1 MSSNFAKR
9 TRFAMQTGALDQR
22 TDLVDDRPITS
33 LLFDYMPMLISA
45 LFVAVGV
52 MTIMFPSLSLF
63 IFLLGLPM
71 FLYGTS
77 VQMDY
82 LVSAPYAK
90 DKVKHNQRKRRKGSK
105 YDGEKAKSG
114 LFLKL
119 GDAFMLIGY
128 DLLFGRQIWINVD
141 RETRMGLIAGTTGSG
156 KTVTLNSKLYQSC
169 IQGHFKHGAPVLL
182 ADGKGSV
189 NGLYDFLFYIVRA
202 GRIHDVRVMNFLT
215 GGAEHNPESMLDED
229 YPSNKFN
236 IFSSTNSEESR
247 GIIMGMG
254 QTGDG
259 GSNDYFRDRASNMV
273 AGAFPPLIYARDH
286 LGEPLDITVLQQNL
300 GLREMIKLASR
311 QDIPKTVTQP
321 LREYLKTLNMIND
334 AYFASPDSEIEINQ
348 KADEQH
354 TYNKSMVT
362 KAVNEMAGTFGHIFS
377 SVGSDINVRN
387 VIMHGQ
393 ILLTMLPTIEKEPD
407 SMAELGR
414 LFIGSMRPAFASM
427 FGYKIQ
433 GSKQSVIDGLAI
445 NRIVPVRVFL
455 DEVLNYYQRGLSQ
468 FLSLMRDRKVSMYLL
483 GQSMKGMEDA
493 GLSEARQSTAN
504 LNNKLIFSSQDF
516 YETFDLL
523 QKTLGTFRIKR
534 LAEKTQSVWGGWING
549 DRLQESEENI
559 LSERDIASADPM
571 EGVYMYRGGAI
582 PFRSATFFPD
592 EDRDGSLDQF
602 YLNHFAEL
610 EYPTE
615 DHIERTRAILGL
627 ESAVKDNTLNG
638 VDPQANPNIITAS
651 FVTKLESV
659 CSAIDRRN
667 KVDLYSSFDAVVFA
681 MLQDLVQ
688 QDIQKVSEEQA
699 KLLRDADQERE
710 DRTSNRSIDEIIES
724 SDESTVLVDAE
735 SAFESHSEYFSE
747 ELGVGSYD
755 IPDYSSDDDDHS
767 AQAYEEYA
775 NDAAESHSVSTEQAS
790 DEVDDNDSPLADEA
804 EPKTAPVGV
813 GWFDRGALSQVQAS
827 TPSYGEVLGGDE
839 SPSDAMEND
848 SGSSLVESSDVTPFG
863 NEHSKAV
870 AKDIAAVTSLSIEEV
885 SRELLDVEVYPTK
898 PTPPQLPESE
908 HSNLTSNVTHDLN
921 SADERHRAEAEVK
934 HGELLDN
941 FLGEP

>member
-1 MSSNFAKR
+1 MSSNFSKR

-22 TDLVDDRPITS
+22 TDLIDDRPLTS
-33 LLFDYMPMLISA
+33 LIFDYMPMLISG
-45 LFVAVGV
+45 LFIFVGV
-52 MTIMFPSLSLF
+52 ITIMFPAISLF
-63 IFLLGLPM
+63 IFLLGLPLY
-71 FLYGTS
+71 LYGTS

-90 DKVKHNQRKRRKGSK
+90 DKVKHDQKSRKNSK
-105 YDGEKAKSG
+105 KYNGENAKSG
-114 LFLKL
+114 FFLKH
-119 GDAFMLIGY
+119 GDAFMLLGY

-169 IQGHFKHGAPVLL
+169 IQGHLKHGAPVLL

-202 GRIHDVRVMNFLT
+202 GRIHDVRIMNFLT

-247 GIIMGMG
+247 GIIIGMG
-254 QTGDG
+254 QTGEG
-259 GSNDYFRDRASNMV
+259 GSNDYFRDRASNMI
-273 AGAFPPLIYARDH
+273 AGAFPPLIYARDK

-334 AYFASPDSEIEINQ
+334 AYFTSPDADIEINQ

-393 ILLTMLPTIEKEPD
+393 ILLTLLPTIEKEPD

-433 GSKQSVIDGLAI
+433 GLRKSVIDGLAI

-493 GLSEARQSTAN
+493 GLSEARQSKAN
-504 LNNKLIFSSQDF
+504 LNNKIIFSSQDF

-523 QKTLGTFRIKR
+523 QKTLGTFRVKR

-549 DRLQESEENI
+549 ERLQESEENI
-559 LSERDIASADPM
+559 LAERDIASADPM
-571 EGVYMYRGGAI
+571 EGIYMYRGKAL

-592 EDRDGSLDQF
+592 NERDGELGQF

-610 EYPTE
+610 EYPTQQ
-615 DHIERTRAILGL
+615 HIELTRAILGL
-627 ESAVKDNTLNG
+627 ESAVKNNELNG
-638 VDPQANPNIITAS
+638 VDPSANPNIITAD
-651 FVTKLESV
+651 FV
-659 CSAIDRRN
+659 N
-667 KVDLYSSFDAVVFA
+667 KVETICSSIAQADKTDVYSSFDAIVFA
-681 MLQDLVQ
+681 MLDDMVQ
-688 QDIQKVSEEQA
+688 KDIAKVNAAQA
-699 KLLRDADQERE
+699 QLLSDADKERDE
-710 DRTSNRSIDEIIES
+710 RNASRSVDEVLQS
-724 SDESTVLVDAE
+724 STDSTVLVDAE
-735 SAFESHSEYFSE
+735 TVFNSHSEFYSDQ
-747 ELGVGSYD
+747 LGINPYGV
-755 IPDYSSDDDDHS
+755 PDYSDDEDDDDVCDS
-767 AQAYEEYA
+767 AQALDEYA
-775 NDAAESHSVSTEQAS
+775 NFADAER
-790 DEVDDNDSPLADEA
+790 NDSLPDDAHDNSGASEV
-804 EPKTAPVGV
+804 PKSTPSGV
-813 GWFDRGALSQVQAS
+813 GWFDKSALSQMQSS
-827 TPSYGEVLGGDE
+827 TPSYGEVMGEEITDPSTNE
-839 SPSDAMEND
+839 STNQEEHNST
-848 SGSSLVESSDVTPFG
+848 GSPL
-863 NEHSKAV
+863 NNAHSHAV
-870 AKDIAAVTSLSIEEV
+870 AKEIASAADLSVEAVTE
-885 SRELLDVEVYPTK
+885 ELLEVEVYTTQ
-898 PTPPQLPESE
+898 PTPPLLPESE
-908 HSNLTSNVTHDLN
+908 HPALTRNVAHDL
-921 SADERHRAEAEVK
+921 SASDERHKAEAEAK
-934 HGELLDN
+934 HGEILDN
-941 FLGEP
+941 FLGG